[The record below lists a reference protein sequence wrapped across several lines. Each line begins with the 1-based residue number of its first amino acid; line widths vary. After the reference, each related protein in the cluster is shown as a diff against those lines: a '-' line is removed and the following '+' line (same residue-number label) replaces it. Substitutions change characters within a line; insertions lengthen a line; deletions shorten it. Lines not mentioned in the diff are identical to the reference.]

1 MSIWYLVN
9 MKLNN
14 ILIEPGYSALQ
25 EDSLPTDLPGKP
37 SFIYISSL
45 IIVTNNLR
53 VPTLL
58 SSLYISFGR
67 RLFLIQ

>member
-14 ILIEPGYSALQ
+14 VVIKPGPSALQ
-25 EDSLPTDLPGKP
+25 EDSLLTELPGKL
-37 SFIYISSL
+37 SLIHIASL
-45 IIVTNNLR
+45 IIVTSKLR
-53 VPTLL
+53 VHTLL

-67 RLFLIQ
+67 RLFSIQ